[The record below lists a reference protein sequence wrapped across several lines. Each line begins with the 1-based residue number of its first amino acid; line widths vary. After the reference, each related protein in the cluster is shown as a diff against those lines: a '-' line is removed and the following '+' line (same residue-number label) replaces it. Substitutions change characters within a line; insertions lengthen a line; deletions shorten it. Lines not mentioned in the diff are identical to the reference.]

1 MNNKLSVLD
10 YLVQEY
16 KGELK
21 KTIVS
26 YEDEEYFN
34 ISKARLHRLRLEINK
49 LLMDIEAE
57 CPDHFTKIN
66 K

>member
-1 MNNKLSVLD
+1 MTNKLNVLD

-16 KGELK
+16 KDELN
-21 KTIVS
+21 KTIIS
-26 YEDEEYFN
+26 YSDKEYFN

-49 LLMDIEAE
+49 LLMDIESE
-57 CPDHFTKIN
+57 CPDHFTKVN